1 MEGETTAEKGSSKKL
16 QMTPHT
22 QERTRKNIVGPTG
35 PAIMSPKN
43 ALAEPRAMRLKL
55 PNLIN

>member
-1 MEGETTAEKGSSKKL
+1 MEGETMAEKESSEKL

-35 PAIMSPKN
+35 PAIMNPKN
-43 ALAEPRAMRLKL
+43 ALAEPRAIRLKL
-55 PNLIN
+55 PNLVN